1 MSPTKK
7 KAALELQLTDEIKK
21 DLMDDID
28 KAQTI
33 SHHWEGQL
41 DGTDLLQTYYPEAAK
56 IGTTPLMADVLALH
70 LTYWLNNEGICYA
83 QPRMMKYRT
92 RISISGYPVNEGVD
106 SAWLTDWFAKRNQ
119 YILDDLS
126 TAKAIAEQIL
136 QNEANNEE
144 SEEADDDEDN
154 ED

>member
-1 MSPTKK
+1 MNPTKK

-92 RISISGYPVNEGVD
+92 RISISGYPVNEVVN
-106 SAWLTDWFAKRNQ
+106 SAWLTDWFAQRNQ

-136 QNEANNEE
+136 KSEEE
-144 SEEADDDEDN
+144 SEETADDEDN

>member
-1 MSPTKK
+1 MNPTKK

-56 IGTTPLMADVLALH
+56 VGTTPLMADVLTLH
-70 LTYWLNNEGICYA
+70 LTYWLNNEGICFA
-83 QPRMMKYRT
+83 KPRMMKYRT
-92 RISISGYPVNEGVD
+92 RISISGYPVNEVVD
-106 SAWLTDWFAKRNQ
+106 SAWLTDWFAQRNQ

-126 TAKAIAEQIL
+126 TAKAIAERIL
-136 QNEANNEE
+136 KSEEE
-144 SEEADDDEDN
+144 SEETADDEDN

>member
-1 MSPTKK
+1 MNPTKK
-7 KAALELQLTDEIKK
+7 KAALELQLTDEVKK

-28 KAQTI
+28 KAQMI

-56 IGTTPLMADVLALH
+56 VGTTPLMADVLTLH

-92 RISISGYPVNEGVD
+92 RISISGYPVNEVVD
-106 SAWLTDWFAKRNQ
+106 SAWLTDWFAQRNQ

-126 TAKAIAEQIL
+126 TAKAIAERIL
-136 QNEANNEE
+136 KSEEE
-144 SEEADDDEDN
+144 SEETADDEDN

>member
-1 MSPTKK
+1 MNPTKK

-56 IGTTPLMADVLALH
+56 VGTTPLMADVLTLH

-92 RISISGYPVNEGVD
+92 RISISGYPVNEVVD
-106 SAWLTDWFAKRNQ
+106 SAWLTDWFAQRNQ

-126 TAKAIAEQIL
+126 TAKAIAERIL
-136 QNEANNEE
+136 KSEEE
-144 SEEADDDEDN
+144 SEETADDEDN

>member
-1 MSPTKK
+1 MNEAKK
-7 KAALELQLTDEIKK
+7 KAALELRLTDEIKK

-56 IGTTPLMADVLALH
+56 VGTTPLMADVLTLH

-92 RISISGYPVNEGVD
+92 RISISGYPVNEVVD
-106 SAWLTDWFAKRNQ
+106 SAWLTDWFAQRNQ

-126 TAKAIAEQIL
+126 TAKAIAERIL
-136 QNEANNEE
+136 KSEEE
-144 SEEADDDEDN
+144 SEETADDEDN